1 LLSQLESAL
10 NTNNTTALTALQP
23 EFQQAT
29 NSVSE
34 VQGDLGAREQ
44 LLSQVQSELQT
55 NSTSLQSSLSD
66 QVNVN
71 MADALTQLTQLQTS
85 LQATLQVTA
94 NSLQMSLFN
103 YLQ

>member
-1 LLSQLESAL
+1 
-10 NTNNTTALTALQP
+10 
-23 EFQQAT
+23 
-29 NSVSE
+29 
-34 VQGDLGAREQ
+34 
-44 LLSQVQSELQT
+44 
-55 NSTSLQSSLSD
+55 LSD